1 MEACHG
7 CEVDF
12 ESFVIFYLYVFLV
25 MFIFSFVCVC
35 VCMFV
40 FVFSTDINCCIFMQV
55 LHWYGDDSC
64 GHEARSFANALIVEY
79 ALYSHAYYDEQSGV
93 AAFAESYAPNGC
105 YQEG

>member
-1 MEACHG
+1 MEACQG

-12 ESFVIFYLYVFLV
+12 ESFFLFFTCTFFLV

-35 VCMFV
+35 MFV
-40 FVFSTDINCCIFMQV
+40 FVFSTGINFCIVMQV

-64 GHEARSFANALIVEY
+64 GHDARSFANALIVEY

-93 AAFAESYAPNGC
+93 IAFAESYASNGC